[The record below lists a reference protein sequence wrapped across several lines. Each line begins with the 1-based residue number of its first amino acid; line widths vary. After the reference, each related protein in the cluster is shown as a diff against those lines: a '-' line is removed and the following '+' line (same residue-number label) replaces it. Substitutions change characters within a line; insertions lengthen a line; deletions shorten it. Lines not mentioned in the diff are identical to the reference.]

1 MHIST
6 PQLRRALPLIL
17 AVSSLAA
24 WPLQAAQ
31 FCVSTGTQ
39 LANALNSA
47 ATNDQDDA
55 IRIVKTTLT
64 GTSNPAGN
72 PRWSYRPGS
81 NDLDNNLT
89 LTGGWSSGDN
99 CASQISTD
107 PTSTALDA
115 QYNGQAL
122 QFSTTAA
129 DQLLGDVVVGNFT
142 ITRGFTSVSSAASG
156 FDWGV
161 NGASS
166 SSLLAENVLV
176 VAGNATGIA
185 TSSVRVSH
193 AGSGH
198 AKLRNF
204 IVYGN
209 IAQGSGGV
217 AIIANGS
224 AYAVLSNTTIF
235 DNQSAASA
243 SGLLALG
250 IVTLANNAVADNTS
264 SAGTSFQ
271 MRSDAATQL
280 TLRNNHFGTK
290 SLVGGAF
297 SEIGTT
303 TGDAQWTQT
312 GSVMVPNTISPLR
325 DSGVNNPTG
334 GLASTDFQGDA
345 RIVNVTV
352 DRGAVEAAAI
362 PHIGPTISAIAPTP
376 GTGEFMP
383 DGLVDTTVTR
393 SITFASTGGTGAG
406 TTSLNCVDNN
416 VAATLSA
423 SANQTIAVGA
433 AVTPVVVTMT
443 YAPVGYNL
451 GVTCTA
457 NTNGNVCSF
466 QYAFF
471 MPNASP
477 ARSAGAGRSAT
488 SGQHHPTRR
497 FKRRPDGVAIAHV
510 HCRRWCSERRSELD
524 LRAVVRRDCG
534 HRQCQSDGRLWWHR
548 IAGGSFDAGDR
559 AGAVCQRSLCCHS
572 RRFVAVEPGLFLHHE
587 FARRD
592 LRQRVRL
599 LKIRRRR

>member
-457 NTNGNVCSF
+457 NTNGNVYSF

-477 ARSAGAGRSAT
+477 LGPLVQAVAPQVGSTTQLDGSNVGQTVSQLLTFTAEGGAVNGEANLT
-488 SGQHHPTRR
+488 CAPLSG
-497 FKRRPDGVAIAHV
+497 AIAV
-510 HCRRWCSERRSELD
+510 TGNASQTVVFGGTVLPVEVSMQATGQAQSASVRCVVTRVGSSPLNLD
-524 LRAVVRRDCG
+524 YFFTMSSQDAIFG
-534 HRQCQSDGRLWWHR
+534 NG
-548 IAGGSFDAGDR
+548 FD
-559 AGAVCQRSLCCHS
+559 S
-572 RRFVAVEPGLFLHHE
+572 
-587 FARRD
+587 
-592 LRQRVRL
+592 
-599 LKIRRRR
+599 